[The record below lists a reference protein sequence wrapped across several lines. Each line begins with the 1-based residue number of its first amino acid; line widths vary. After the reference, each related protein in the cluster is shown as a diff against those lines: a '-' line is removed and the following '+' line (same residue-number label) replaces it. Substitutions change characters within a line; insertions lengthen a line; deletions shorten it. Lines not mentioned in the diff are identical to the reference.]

1 MSFNPYAS
9 ESSSRMK
16 VKAEKTYEEQKKQRE
31 EDAKTI
37 DNPLMEGK
45 KLDMNKTE
53 LKTFTKAMEAP

>member
-9 ESSSRMK
+9 ESASRMK

-45 KLDMNKTE
+45 KLDMNR
-53 LKTFTKAMEAP
+53 

>member
-1 MSFNPYAS
+1 
-9 ESSSRMK
+9 MK